1 MKGSK
6 TVLAMI
12 LVTVMVDSGCSIRR
26 FAVNKVG
33 DALSRG
39 GSTYESDDD
48 LELVGD
54 ALPFSLKLIESLL
67 AESPRHR
74 GMLET
79 ACKGFATYSYIYVQ
93 HEAGRVADQD
103 VARAREIRERS
114 RRLYLRASRYGLR
127 GLEVAYPGITDR
139 LETDP
144 VEAVAAL
151 QAKDLSLLYWNA
163 VALGLAISVSKDDA
177 AMLARLPGVES
188 MLSRALELDESW
200 NRGAL
205 HEFQLTLASARLGPP
220 DYEELA
226 THFDRARTLSA
237 GMSAGLFVA
246 YADAVA
252 VPQQDAAQFR
262 SLIGQALEV
271 DPDERE
277 DTRQANLVAQR
288 RARSLLRRIDD
299 LFLELESAAEPQEG
313 GTP

>member
-1 MKGSK
+1 
-6 TVLAMI
+6 MI

-93 HEAGRVADQD
+93 HEADPLADQD
-103 VARAREIRERS
+103 VARTREIRERS

-127 GLEVAYPGITDR
+127 GLEVAYPGIIDR

-144 VEAVAAL
+144 VEAVAAV

-237 GMSAGLFVA
+237 GMSAGLLVA

-252 VPQQDAAQFR
+252 VPQQNAAQFR

-277 DTRQANLVAQR
+277 DTRLANLVAQR

-299 LFLELESAAEPQEG
+299 LFLDVESAAEPQEG